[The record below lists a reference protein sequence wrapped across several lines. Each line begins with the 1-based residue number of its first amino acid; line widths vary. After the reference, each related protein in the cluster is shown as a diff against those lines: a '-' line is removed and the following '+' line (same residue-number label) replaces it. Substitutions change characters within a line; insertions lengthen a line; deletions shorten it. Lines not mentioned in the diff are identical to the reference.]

1 MPQGWAQ
8 LLIDALQFV
17 NQFSRAF
24 AKKHAPR
31 MIAPKRLGLAT
42 CSKIQPPNAHKKSH
56 IQPRAAK
63 TVGFAV
69 TYVAQRCLADPT
81 FLNSKRGKARAA
93 NEGPR
98 KRYVPTQTGSRRRNV
113 AAPPFRLHMT
123 ETL

>member
-24 AKKHAPR
+24 AKKQAPR

-42 CSKIQPPNAHKKSH
+42 CSKSQTPNAHKKSH
-56 IQPRAAK
+56 IQPQAAK

-69 TYVAQRCLADPT
+69 TYVAQRCLADPM
-81 FLNSKRGKARAA
+81 F
-93 NEGPR
+93 
-98 KRYVPTQTGSRRRNV
+98 RRRSQSNC
-113 AAPPFRLHMT
+113 FQNRLRT
-123 ETL
+123 AVLLTAFD